1 MVLFT
6 WKKGGKWILAK
17 QIAVSLDSC
26 NNVVWIKCVNTCN
39 EQRTTE
45 EYREYPVC
53 LSQTQ
58 NGATYGCFGKGEE

>member
-26 NNVVWIKCVNTCN
+26 NSVVWIKCVNTCD

-45 EYREYPVC
+45 EYQKYPVC
-53 LSQTQ
+53 LSQT
-58 NGATYGCFGKGEE
+58 